1 MHDAGLSRGCDRD
14 QATLFLERIDEAID
28 ADNPVRV
35 LDAYVDALDL
45 SVEF

>member
-1 MHDAGLSRGCDRD
+1 
-14 QATLFLERIDEAID
+14 LFLERIDEAID